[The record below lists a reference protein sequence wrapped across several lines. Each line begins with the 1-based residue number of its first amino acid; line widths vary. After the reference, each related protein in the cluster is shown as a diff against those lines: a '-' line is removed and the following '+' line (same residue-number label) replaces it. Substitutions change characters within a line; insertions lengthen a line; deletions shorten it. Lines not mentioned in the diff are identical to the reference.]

1 MTKVVYFQ
9 PAYNGDFQD
18 TLENAKAAAP
28 YVDHFVVVA
37 DASKY
42 HEFSHDQ
49 KLELQNVGTNVVRV
63 DFDWEESLPK
73 MYQHGVQAALE
84 LKADWICF
92 SDADEHFNE
101 AFFKD
106 LKSKLIPSLEQ
117 KGYDMAGIKCHAQ
130 FAIADAV
137 WPSSLSVETTAGV
150 MDLDKVPEKVVVT
163 NDHKYMLMKLYPD
176 LKWEGVGRT
185 QTVHTT
191 WNSASH
197 PWKAIFLPDEYWYL
211 HRKTPLQVYSSA
223 ARNMFMSG
231 GGANLGDVNAMWV
244 ELKNLMAS
252 VNVNT
257 WPEFERYIQGDGG
270 SPAAIVWG
278 QFEDWVTRAL
288 TWKATDYGTET
299 RQTALWILYYHRYFL
314 KNPEIAAG
322 VAHPPQVDDSVR
334 AERKVQELYLGVL
347 GRWPDKE
354 GLDRYTQALLS
365 KQWTPEEVKDIL
377 ERSDEYKAR
386 ERHAARTASGGR
398 QLLCSSESR
407 LLGHPGGDHWRPQPD
422 QVLQRGPQAQAG
434 LRHVHRAGG
443 RGGLLQEVLRPEGE
457 GGADA
462 PQDSAATGRKRE
474 AAR

>member
-176 LKWEGVGRT
+176 LKWKV
-185 QTVHTT
+185 
-191 WNSASH
+191 
-197 PWKAIFLPDEYWYL
+197 
-211 HRKTPLQVYSSA
+211 SA
-223 ARNMFMSG
+223 ARRRCTPPGTAQAIPGKRS
-231 GGANLGDVNAMWV
+231 
-244 ELKNLMAS
+244 S
-252 VNVNT
+252 YRTNT
-257 WPEFERYIQGDGG
+257 GTSIERPP
-270 SPAAIVWG
+270 SRS
-278 QFEDWVTRAL
+278 TRAQP
-288 TWKATDYGTET
+288 ATCSC
-299 RQTALWILYYHRYFL
+299 
-314 KNPEIAAG
+314 PEAG
-322 VAHPPQVDDSVR
+322 
-334 AERKVQELYLGVL
+334 
-347 GRWPDKE
+347 
-354 GLDRYTQALLS
+354 
-365 KQWTPEEVKDIL
+365 
-377 ERSDEYKAR
+377 
-386 ERHAARTASGGR
+386 RTSATSMRCG
-398 QLLCSSESR
+398 SS
-407 LLGHPGGDHWRPQPD
+407 
-422 QVLQRGPQAQAG
+422 
-434 LRHVHRAGG
+434 
-443 RGGLLQEVLRPEGE
+443 
-457 GGADA
+457 
-462 PQDSAATGRKRE
+462 
-474 AAR
+474 